1 MNLSKHTH
9 AAITSPGPTW
19 NSWASKIQ
27 IY

>member
-1 MNLSKHTH
+1 MNLSKHTQ